1 MVNGKMVNAEKV
13 SFTIAVE
20 RFTIYFPMKYFA
32 FYLSAFAFLFV
43 GCRPS
48 APPVSISNRPIS
60 ASEIPQTN
68 LPMPPSKPLGEMT
81 WNNFDGKTQKLAD
94 FKGKAVILDFW
105 ATYCPPCLDEIPH
118 LNSLQTKYGTDNLQ
132 IVGLHA
138 GDSEDLAKVPAF
150 AERLKINYILASPED
165 ELLRF
170 VFANQ
175 NEIPQT
181 AVFDR
186 NGKLIRKFVGFD
198 LKIKNDLDK
207 SVEEALKQ

>member
-1 MVNGKMVNAEKV
+1 MK
-13 SFTIAVE
+13 
-20 RFTIYFPMKYFA
+20 RFT
-32 FYLSAFAFLFV
+32 LSLLSFAFLLV

-48 APPVSISNRPIS
+48 APPVSISNKPIS
-60 ASEIPQTN
+60 ARGAPQTN

-94 FKGKAVILDFW
+94 FKGKAVVLDFW

-118 LNSLQTKYGTDNLQ
+118 LNELQAKYGAENLQ

-138 GDSEDLAKVPAF
+138 GDEEDLAKVPAF

-170 VFANQ
+170 IFADKS
-175 NEIPQT
+175 EIPQT
-181 AVFDR
+181 AVFNRD
-186 NGKLIRKFVGFD
+186 GKLIRKFVGFD

-207 SVEEALKQ
+207 AVEEAMKQ